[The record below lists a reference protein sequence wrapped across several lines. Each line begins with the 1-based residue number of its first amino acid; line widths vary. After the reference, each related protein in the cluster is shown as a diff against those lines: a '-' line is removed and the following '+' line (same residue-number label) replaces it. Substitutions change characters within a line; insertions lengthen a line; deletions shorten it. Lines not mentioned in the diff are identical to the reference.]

1 MASYVLRGCHI
12 QGILTTVS
20 PFKGMVLSALVISLS
35 FFSRKIDI
43 FNFIW
48 LLWLDRFFLGF
59 STLMPIIVFK
69 TFVAVQSRERVLFF
83 ECYECMILVVT
94 VSELKRALLREFSKG
109 FAQLGHYRK

>member
-1 MASYVLRGCHI
+1 LSYPRHFDNSFPI
-12 QGILTTVS
+12 QGDGVVS
-20 PFKGMVLSALVISLS
+20 VSHIIV

-69 TFVAVQSRERVLFF
+69 AFVAVQSRERVLFF

>member
-35 FFSRKIDI
+35 FFQEKLI
-43 FNFIW
+43 FSILFGCFGW
-48 LLWLDRFFLGF
+48 TDSFLGF

-69 TFVAVQSRERVLFF
+69 AFVAVQSRERVLFF